1 MIQRTSPGAVLIGVD
16 LGKVTT
22 SLAWAE
28 LGDDGGLG
36 EPATRSV
43 RHLGDPLRPFLELY
57 REIGAGRVAG
67 VAATGAFGDRLGA
80 PVRAGLPDEVAQER
94 AATRLLGDGPFN
106 VVRVGGSG
114 YSVLTRD
121 ARGVVAFEANE
132 RCSAGTGETV
142 EGLCNRLGR
151 DLDEAVRLAEASP
164 DGLVVTSRCAVFAK
178 SELTHYANEGEDHG
192 RLFRGLFEGVA
203 RNVHALYDRVKVDG
217 PVLLVGNGALIA
229 PLARR
234 FEELAGVPVTV
245 PAEAGV
251 FEALGALHDLAA
263 SDRVTGACVRLTRR
277 RAQRVRQCRS
287 GRTTRPCSCAPRGTP
302 CARSSR
308 RRRAPARSSTSSARR
323 ATSIPASRS
332 SSASTWV
339 PPAPRRPSSRWTES
353 SPPTSTGAP
362 TATLWRRPKRSSPR
376 SARCSPTRSSPSA

>member
-1 MIQRTSPGAVLIGVD
+1 M
-16 LGKVTT
+16 
-22 SLAWAE
+22 
-28 LGDDGGLG
+28 
-36 EPATRSV
+36 
-43 RHLGDPLRPFLELY
+43 
-57 REIGAGRVAG
+57 
-67 VAATGAFGDRLGA
+67 
-80 PVRAGLPDEVAQER
+80 
-94 AATRLLGDGPFN
+94 LLGDGPFN

-203 RNVHALYDRVKVDG
+203 RNVHALYDRAKVDG
-217 PVLLVGNGALIA
+217 PVLLVGHGALIA

-263 SDRVTGACVRLTRR
+263 SDAVTGRVSR
-277 RAQRVRQCRS
+277 RAGGAARPAAAVWPDDPALLVRPSRHSVRALGPRRS
-287 GRTTRPCSCAPRGTP
+287 
-302 CARSSR
+302 
-308 RRRAPARSSTSSARR
+308 APARSSTSSARGV
-323 ATSIPASRS
+323 TSTPASRS
-332 SSASTWV
+332 SSASTSV
-339 PPAPRRPSSRWTES
+339 PQAPRRLSSRWTES
-353 SPPTSTGAP
+353 SPPTSTTGTDGNPVEAAKALVAEIRAMLPEPGGRRRLDRVGARRGG
-362 TATLWRRPKRSSPR
+362 ARRPRRLSRARIPRLMVENEIVAHATAAKQLDPDGGRSLSIVEIGGQDAKFINVQGGR
-376 SARCSPTRSSPSA
+376 ILDRT

>member
-16 LGKVTT
+16 FGKVTT

-94 AATRLLGDGPFN
+94 AATVLLGDGPFN

-203 RNVHALYDRVKVDG
+203 RNVHALYDRAKVDG
-217 PVLLVGNGALIA
+217 PVLLVGHGALIA
-229 PLARR
+229 P
-234 FEELAGVPVTV
+234 AGAP
-245 PAEAGV
+245 
-251 FEALGALHDLAA
+251 LRGA
-263 SDRVTGACVRLTRR
+263 RR
-277 RAQRVRQCRS
+277 RAGHGAGGGRRVR
-287 GRTTRPCSCAPRGTP
+287 GA
-302 CARSSR
+302 
-308 RRRAPARSSTSSARR
+308 RRAP
-323 ATSIPASRS
+323 
-332 SSASTWV
+332 
-339 PPAPRRPSSRWTES
+339 
-353 SPPTSTGAP
+353 
-362 TATLWRRPKRSSPR
+362 
-376 SARCSPTRSSPSA
+376 